1 MYQNYYSF
9 FWGLDYQLVSIYSQQ
24 NFWVWILLILT
35 LGERMSTDAKEKFLK
50 NMWKKGKKIKEED
63 YGNKEK
69 AAKRD
74 QFLMLKNIWKK
85 GKIIREEH
93 SEKYV
98 KATSYE
104 CEYCNKVMS
113 RSDKLNEH
121 IKRKHTEVCCKYCQ
135 QTFKVHLELIKHLST
150 DHQNQKYLLQE
161 YAEFQCE
168 FCDRFLSKKDHL
180 KRHIIRFHK

>member
-1 MYQNYYSF
+1 
-9 FWGLDYQLVSIYSQQ
+9 
-24 NFWVWILLILT
+24 
-35 LGERMSTDAKEKFLK
+35 MSTDAKEKFLK

-98 KATSYE
+98 KANSYE

-121 IKRKHTEVCCKYCQ
+121 IKRKHTEACCKYCE
-135 QTFKVHLELIKHLST
+135 QTFTVHLELIKHLST

-180 KRHIIRFHK
+180 KRHIIRFHSK